1 MFPVGSGNT
10 DPVPTGAWVRSPTA
24 RAARAGGRRSGRMA
38 AEPSPT
44 TREDPVQVQVRHQP
58 SFAVARCLL
67 AAGEPLRVESGAMLA
82 TSWGVQIE
90 ASVQGGL
97 LKGLKRAALGGE
109 SLFVTT
115 YTAPQG
121 GGWVDVAANLP
132 GDIVTVG
139 ITPQAPFFITRGCW
153 IANSHGVEIETRF
166 AGAQNLFG
174 GEGGFVI
181 QASGQGD
188 VVLGAYGAVDT
199 LELAP
204 GEAVTVDSGHVVA
217 YDASV
222 QSRLRRAVEGRSLQS
237 MKSGEGFVFD
247 FAGPGR
253 VMIQARNPRA
263 LISWLT
269 AELPFSRG

>member
-1 MFPVGSGNT
+1 
-10 DPVPTGAWVRSPTA
+10 
-24 RAARAGGRRSGRMA
+24 
-38 AEPSPT
+38 
-44 TREDPVQVQVRHQP
+44 VQVQIRHQP
-58 SFAVARCLL
+58 SFAVARCTL
-67 AAGEPLRVESGAMLA
+67 APGEPLRVESGAMLA

-90 ASVQGGL
+90 AAVQGGL

-121 GGWVDVAANLP
+121 GGWVDVAPNLP
-132 GDIVTVG
+132 GEVVTVA
-139 ITPQAPFFITRGCW
+139 ITPDRPFFITRGSW

>member
-1 MFPVGSGNT
+1 M
-10 DPVPTGAWVRSPTA
+10 
-24 RAARAGGRRSGRMA
+24 
-38 AEPSPT
+38 
-44 TREDPVQVQVRHQP
+44 QVQVRHQP

-67 AAGEPLRVESGAMLA
+67 APGEPLRVESGAMLA

-90 ASVQGGL
+90 AAMQGGL

-132 GDIVTVG
+132 GDIVTVAV
-139 ITPQAPFFITRGCW
+139 TPDRPFFITRGCW
-153 IANSHGVEIETRF
+153 IANSHAVEIETRF

-188 VVLGAYGAVDT
+188 VILGAYGAVDT
-199 LELAP
+199 LDLAP
-204 GEAVTVDSGHVVA
+204 GEAVTIDSGHVVA
-217 YDASV
+217 YDSGV
-222 QSRLRRAVEGRSLQS
+222 QSRLRRAVEGRSIQS

-247 FAGPGR
+247 FSGPGR

-263 LISWLT
+263 LITWLT
-269 AELPFSRG
+269 SELPFSRG

>member
-1 MFPVGSGNT
+1 M
-10 DPVPTGAWVRSPTA
+10 
-24 RAARAGGRRSGRMA
+24 
-38 AEPSPT
+38 
-44 TREDPVQVQVRHQP
+44 QVQVRHQP

-67 AAGEPLRVESGAMLA
+67 APGEPVRVESGAMLA
-82 TSWGVQIE
+82 TSWGVQLE
-90 ASVQGGL
+90 ASMQGGMFG
-97 LKGLKRAALGGE
+97 GLKRAALGGE

-132 GDIVTVG
+132 GDVVTVSV
-139 ITPQAPFFITRGCW
+139 TPERPFFITRGCW
-153 IANSHGVEIETRF
+153 IANSHGVEIQTRWG
-166 AGAQNLFG
+166 GAQNLFG

-181 QASGQGD
+181 QATGQGD

-199 LELAP
+199 LDLAP

-217 YDASV
+217 YDAGV
-222 QSRLRRAVEGRSLQS
+222 QSRLRRAVEGRSIQS
-237 MKSGEGFVFD
+237 LTSGEGFVFD

-263 LISWLT
+263 LVEWLT
-269 AELPFSRG
+269 NELPFSRN

>member
-1 MFPVGSGNT
+1 M
-10 DPVPTGAWVRSPTA
+10 
-24 RAARAGGRRSGRMA
+24 
-38 AEPSPT
+38 
-44 TREDPVQVQVRHQP
+44 QVQVRHQP

-90 ASVQGGL
+90 AAVQGGL

-121 GGWVDVAANLP
+121 GGWVDVAPNLP
-132 GDIVTVG
+132 GEVVTVA
-139 ITPQAPFFITRGCW
+139 ITPDRPFFITRGSW

>member
-1 MFPVGSGNT
+1 M
-10 DPVPTGAWVRSPTA
+10 GA
-24 RAARAGGRRSGRMA
+24 
-38 AEPSPT
+38 
-44 TREDPVQVQVRHQP
+44 VQVQVRHQP

-67 AAGEPLRVESGAMLA
+67 APGEPLRVESGAMLA

-90 ASVQGGL
+90 ASMQGGL

-115 YTAPQG
+115 YTAPEG

-132 GDIVTVG
+132 GDISVVTV
-139 ITPQAPFFITRGCW
+139 APERAFYITRGCW
-153 IANSHGVEIETRF
+153 IANSHGVQIQTQW

-174 GEGGFVI
+174 GEGGFVL
-181 QASGQGD
+181 QAAGQGE

-199 LELAP
+199 LDLAP

-217 YDASV
+217 YDAGV

-263 LISWLT
+263 LIEWLT
-269 AELPFSRG
+269 AELPFSRN

>member
-1 MFPVGSGNT
+1 M
-10 DPVPTGAWVRSPTA
+10 
-24 RAARAGGRRSGRMA
+24 
-38 AEPSPT
+38 
-44 TREDPVQVQVRHQP
+44 QVQVRHQP

-67 AAGEPLRVESGAMLA
+67 APGEPVRVESGAMLA
-82 TSWGVQIE
+82 TSWGVQLE
-90 ASVQGGL
+90 ASMQGGMFG
-97 LKGLKRAALGGE
+97 GLKRAALGGE

-132 GDIVTVG
+132 GDVVTVSV
-139 ITPQAPFFITRGCW
+139 TPERPFFITRGCW
-153 IANSHGVEIETRF
+153 IANSHGVEIQTRWG
-166 AGAQNLFG
+166 GAQNLFG

-181 QASGQGD
+181 QATGQGD

-199 LELAP
+199 LDLAP

-217 YDASV
+217 YDAGV
-222 QSRLRRAVEGRSLQS
+222 QTRLRRAVEGRSIQS
-237 MKSGEGFVFD
+237 LTSGEGFVFD

-263 LISWLT
+263 LVEWLT
-269 AELPFSRG
+269 NELPFSRN

>member
-1 MFPVGSGNT
+1 
-10 DPVPTGAWVRSPTA
+10 
-24 RAARAGGRRSGRMA
+24 
-38 AEPSPT
+38 
-44 TREDPVQVQVRHQP
+44 VQVQVRHQP

-82 TSWGVQIE
+82 TSWGVGIE

-97 LKGLKRAALGGE
+97 FGGLKRAALGGE

-132 GDIVTVG
+132 GDIATVTV
-139 ITPQAPFFITRGCW
+139 TPERPFHITRGCW
-153 IANSHGVEIETRF
+153 IANSHGVEIQTRWG
-166 AGAQNLFG
+166 GAQNLFG
-174 GEGGFVI
+174 GEGGFII
-181 QASGQGD
+181 QATGQGE

-199 LELAP
+199 LDLAP

-217 YDASV
+217 YDAGV
-222 QSRLRRAVEGRSLQS
+222 QSRLRRAVEGRSVQS
-237 MKSGEGFVFD
+237 LKSGEGFVFD

-253 VMIQARNPRA
+253 VMIQTRNPRA
-263 LISWLT
+263 LIEWLT
-269 AELPFSRG
+269 AELPFSRN

>member
-1 MFPVGSGNT
+1 
-10 DPVPTGAWVRSPTA
+10 
-24 RAARAGGRRSGRMA
+24 
-38 AEPSPT
+38 
-44 TREDPVQVQVRHQP
+44 VQVQVRHQP

-67 AAGEPLRVESGAMLA
+67 APGEPLRVESGAMLA
-82 TSWGVQIE
+82 TSWGVQLE
-90 ASVQGGL
+90 ASMQGGL
-97 LKGLKRAALGGE
+97 FGGLKRAALGGE

-132 GDIVTVG
+132 GDIVTVQV
-139 ITPQAPFFITRGCW
+139 TPDRPFFITRGCW
-153 IANSHGVEIETRF
+153 IANAAGVEIQTRW
-166 AGAQNLFG
+166 GGSQNLFG

-181 QASGQGD
+181 QATGTGE

-199 LELAP
+199 MDLAP

-217 YDASV
+217 YDAGV
-222 QSRLRRAVEGRSLQS
+222 QSRLRRAVEGRSIQS
-237 MKSGEGFVFD
+237 LKSGEGFVFD

-263 LISWLT
+263 LVEWLT
-269 AELPFSRG
+269 RELPFSRD

>member
-1 MFPVGSGNT
+1 M
-10 DPVPTGAWVRSPTA
+10 
-24 RAARAGGRRSGRMA
+24 
-38 AEPSPT
+38 
-44 TREDPVQVQVRHQP
+44 QVQVRHQP

-67 AAGEPLRVESGAMLA
+67 APGEPLRVESGAMLA
-82 TSWGVQIE
+82 TSWGVHLE
-90 ASVQGGL
+90 AAMQGGL

-132 GDIVTVG
+132 GDIVTVSV
-139 ITPQAPFFITRGCW
+139 TPEQPYFITRGSW
-153 IANSHGVEIETRF
+153 IANAHGVEIETRW

-181 QASGQGD
+181 QASGQGE

-199 LELAP
+199 IELAP
-204 GEAVTVDSGHVVA
+204 GEAVTVDSGHVVG
-217 YDASV
+217 YDHTV
-222 QSRLRRAVEGRSLQS
+222 QSRLRRAVEGRSIQS

-263 LISWLT
+263 LVEWLT
-269 AELPFSRG
+269 RELPFSRS